1 MKNTQVVI
9 AIAGK
14 ASQVFAFLRLLATM
28 HGEKTLEELK
38 P

>member
-14 ASQVFAFLRLLATM
+14 ASQVFALLRLLATM
-28 HGEKTLEELK
+28 RGERTLGELK
-38 P
+38 

>member
-14 ASQVFAFLRLLATM
+14 ASQVFALLRLLATM
-28 HGEKTLEELK
+28 HGEKTLGGLK
-38 P
+38 